1 MGVLGNIFGGSGQF
15 GSGPTA
21 VTAQGLTNEG
31 FELTQPFIQDVLEAS
46 RAQFFED
53 VEDPDTGDTVQQLRA
68 FDQFTGP
75 RLADFAPEQQEAFT
89 GLAALGREGLASTDL
104 GRSPQFFQ
112 QAKEKAGLGSLGF
125 TEADANRLM
134 NPYLRGPIDIAK
146 REAVRQ
152 FESTVQPKL
161 RAEAVRAG
169 QFGGSRAAILEAE
182 AQRNLQQQLS
192 DIEERGLAT
201 AFEQAQRAFEA
212 EKARELQSSG
222 LFASLGEAVPAQ
234 AAREL
239 ALLSSVGEAQ
249 QAQEQAALNLAERD
263 FIEQREFPLRQL
275 QEFQSLVRGFPFTP
289 STYQVTTQQT
299 PQPSFGQQLLGTLGT
314 GVGIFGAL
322 GGFKN
327 KAGGQV
333 VPRQSGGQIRGGLA
347 SLERHQNNDIL
358 RQRPRLPDG
367 SFYPARGAIG
377 RGAANPMGGGD
388 RRSFIDVITSIF
400 NRPPSVQQAN
410 MASIKANQPRFS
422 GQRASDLPPVVRVA
436 EAAPG
441 SLRETSALVEALQPT
456 KPKEE
461 SKNILDIIAKG
472 QSDLNFARSLPT
484 QITSK
489 ATKFLADRG
498 DNLSG
503 YGDDLSEYNN
513 LLEEQF
519 RRQQTAEDLERIR
532 EAQRNAGVA
541 GDIRRLPTIEERRR
555 GEKLPEFSDDNVQ
568 DMFLPKESKDDPASR
583 SYSKA
588 EVKLDMEE
596 METKALARKAG
607 EEKAAVAAAK
617 EGGGDGGILDAN
629 ENKNLQDGKEEFS
642 SAYDT
647 LDKAFDDYLSFLE
660 KKKGET
666 DVEMAEAQE
675 AREMRLFAELAA
687 TSARF
692 AGQAGPGGF
701 LAKLNQAAL
710 PSIAELKD
718 IQSDFRKEMKAA
730 KDIEQDVLKEGLN
743 INLARAKLNIRRSE
757 LESQNRLRK
766 AKAEAE
772 GVVGGLDANEGAN
785 FVAKVSEGLTK
796 LDPRG
801 ATMVGERYLSN
812 LGEGMTPRAAAR
824 NALDYADTL
833 SRNPSLTSGTGGGPR
848 KTAGETV
855 DEAARRNIE
864 KVRGA
869 GRTPVNREEPK

>member
-1 MGVLGNIFGGSGQF
+1 MGVLANVFGGSGQF

-21 VTAQGLTNEG
+21 VSAQALSNEG
-31 FELTQPFIQDVLEAS
+31 FDITKPFIQDVLEAS

-53 VEDPDTGDTVQQLRA
+53 VEDPDTGETVQQLRA

-75 RLADFAPEQQEAFT
+75 RIADFAPEQQEAFT

-125 TEADANRLM
+125 TEADADRLM
-134 NPYLRGPIDIAK
+134 NPFLRGVTDTAK

-152 FESTVQPKL
+152 FESTVQPKI

-212 EKARELQSSG
+212 EKGRELQSAG
-222 LFASLGEAVPAQ
+222 LFSQLGEAVPAQ

-333 VPRQSGGQIRGGLA
+333 VPRQSGGQVRGGLA
-347 SLERHQNNDIL
+347 GLERHFNNDPL
-358 RQRPRLPDG
+358 SQRPRLPDG
-367 SFYPARGAIG
+367 SIYPAYQ
-377 RGAANPMGGGD
+377 D
-388 RRSFIDVITSIF
+388 RRSQAVDPMEGRDRKSFIDVITSIF
-400 NRPPSVQQAN
+400 NRPPSIQQAN
-410 MASIKANQPRFS
+410 QTSPFVPKRRFDNE
-422 GQRASDLPPVVRVA
+422 RPLPPVVRVG
-436 EAAPG
+436 EAVPG
-441 SLRETSALVEALQPT
+441 NLSQTSALIEAIQ
-456 KPKEE
+456 PKEKSISDYLNMVNSKPTGEYTSPVAVSLDENYNVVKPRDISASEAYNPGRMDPTGMLGE
-461 SKNILDIIAKG
+461 SRIPQSIIEGGLDKEVEIKEKEI
-472 QSDLNFARSLPT
+472 QS
-484 QITSK
+484 
-489 ATKFLADRG
+489 
-498 DNLSG
+498 
-503 YGDDLSEYNN
+503 
-513 LLEEQF
+513 
-519 RRQQTAEDLERIR
+519 
-532 EAQRNAGVA
+532 
-541 GDIRRLPTIEERRR
+541 
-555 GEKLPEFSDDNVQ
+555 
-568 DMFLPKESKDDPASR
+568 DDPASR
-583 SYSKA
+583 SYSTA
-588 EVKLDMEE
+588 EVKLDMKK
-596 METKALARKAG
+596 METEALARETAVD
-607 EEKAAVAAAK
+607 KAANAAK
-617 EGGGDGGILDAN
+617 KAASGDASILSAG
-629 ENKNLQDGKEEFS
+629 ENKNLQDGAKEFS

-660 KKKGET
+660 KKKGEG
-666 DVEMAEAQE
+666 AEKLSEAEE
-675 AREMRLFAELAA
+675 AREARLFAELAA

-710 PSIAELKD
+710 PSIAELKN
-718 IQSDFRKEMKAA
+718 IQKDFRKERQSA
-730 KDIEQDVLKEGLN
+730 KDIEQEVLKEGLN
-743 INLARAKLNIRRSE
+743 INLARAKLNMQRSE
-757 LESQNRLRK
+757 LESQNALRA
-766 AKAEAE
+766 AKSLAE

-785 FVAKVSEGLTK
+785 FVAKISEGMVK

-801 ATMVGERYLSN
+801 RSMIASRYLSN
-812 LGEGMTPRAAAR
+812 LGRGMTPRAAAN
-824 NALDYADTL
+824 NALDYAITIN
-833 SRNPSLTSGTGGGPR
+833 RNPSLTSGAEGGSR
-848 KTAGETV
+848 KTAGRTGE
-855 DEAARRNIE
+855 DDARRNIE
-864 KVRGA
+864 AAKAART
-869 GRTPVNREEPK
+869 GRET

>member
-1 MGVLGNIFGGSGQF
+1 MGVLANVFGGSGQF

-21 VTAQGLTNEG
+21 VSAQQLTNEG
-31 FELTQPFIQDVLEAS
+31 FDITKPFIQDVLEAS

-53 VEDPDTGDTVQQLRA
+53 VEDPDTGETVQQLRA

-75 RLADFAPEQQEAFT
+75 RIADFAPEQQEAFT

-125 TEADANRLM
+125 TGEDFERFTQDVYR
-134 NPYLRGPIDIAK
+134 PVIDEAK

-152 FESTVQPKL
+152 FETTVQPKL

-201 AFEQAQRAFEA
+201 SFEQAQRAFEA
-212 EKARELQSSG
+212 EKARELQSAG
-222 LFASLGEAVPAQ
+222 LFSQLGEAVPAQ

-322 GGFKN
+322 GGFRN

-333 VPRQSGGQIRGGLA
+333 VPRQSGGQVRGGLA
-347 SLERHQNNDIL
+347 GLERHYNNLRYPDNIYGPPSKEQIL
-358 RQRPRLPDG
+358 RQRPLTPSGEYIPGYGPRP
-367 SFYPARGAIG
+367 PALDPMAG
-377 RGAANPMGGGD
+377 RD
-388 RRSFIDVITSIF
+388 RTSFIDVITSLF
-400 NRPPSVQQAN
+400 NPPKQTSTTATKRRFNNERPV
-410 MASIKANQPRFS
+410 
-422 GQRASDLPPVVRVA
+422 LPVVRVG
-436 EAAPG
+436 EAVPG
-441 SLRETSALVEALQPT
+441 NLSETSELVEAIQ
-456 KPKEE
+456 PKEKSISDYLNMVNSKPTGEYTSPVTVSLDENYNVVKPRDISASEADNPGRMDPTGMLGE
-461 SKNILDIIAKG
+461 SRIPQSIVDETTSKLYADKLLRRATRMGSGPSRTNILEPMQDIEG
-472 QSDLNFARSLPT
+472 G
-484 QITSK
+484 
-489 ATKFLADRG
+489 LA
-498 DNLSG
+498 
-503 YGDDLSEYNN
+503 E
-513 LLEEQF
+513 
-519 RRQQTAEDLERIR
+519 
-532 EAQRNAGVA
+532 
-541 GDIRRLPTIEERRR
+541 EER
-555 GEKLPEFSDDNVQ
+555 KIQS
-568 DMFLPKESKDDPASR
+568 DDPASR

-588 EVKLDMEE
+588 EVKLDMKK
-596 METKALARKAG
+596 METEALARKAA
-607 EEKAAVAAAK
+607 EDKAAKAAAK

-629 ENKNLQDGKEEFS
+629 ENKNLQDGDKEFS
-642 SAYDT
+642 NAYDT

-660 KKKGET
+660 KKKGEG
-666 DVEMAEAQE
+666 AEKLSEAEE
-675 AREMRLFAELAA
+675 AREARLFAELAA

-718 IQSDFRKEMKAA
+718 IQKDFRKEKQAA
-730 KDIEQDVLKEGLN
+730 KDIEQEVLKEGLN
-743 INLARAKLNIRRSE
+743 INLARAKLNMERSE
-757 LESQNRLRK
+757 LESQNLLRA
-766 AKAEAE
+766 AKADAE
-772 GVVGGLDANEGAN
+772 RTANMYGLDANEAYDKLLKSIDKLTISQIQKATIVKR
-785 FVAKVSEGLTK
+785 FSGLLNSGTN
-796 LDPRG
+796 PTT
-801 ATMVGERYLSN
+801 AVNT
-812 LGEGMTPRAAAR
+812 A
-824 NALDYADTL
+824 NALAL
-833 SRNPSLTSGTGGGPR
+833 SLARGSARPSGTSGTG
-848 KTAGETV
+848 TAQSTI
-855 DEAARRNIE
+855 DAARDKIGKAQKASN
-864 KVRGA
+864 KQG
-869 GRTPVNREEPK
+869 

>member
-1 MGVLGNIFGGSGQF
+1 MGVLANVFGGSGQF

-21 VTAQGLTNEG
+21 VSAQALSNEG
-31 FELTQPFIQDVLEAS
+31 FDITKPFIQDVLEAS

-53 VEDPDTGDTVQQLRA
+53 VEDPDTGETVQQLRA

-75 RLADFAPEQQEAFT
+75 RIADFAPEQQEAFT

-125 TEADANRLM
+125 TEADADRLM
-134 NPYLRGPIDIAK
+134 NPFLRGVTDTAK

-152 FESTVQPKL
+152 FESTVQPKI

-212 EKARELQSSG
+212 EKGRELQSAG
-222 LFASLGEAVPAQ
+222 LFSQLGEAVPAQ

-333 VPRQSGGQIRGGLA
+333 VPRQSGGQVRGGLA
-347 SLERHQNNDIL
+347 GLERHFNNDPL
-358 RQRPRLPDG
+358 SQRPRLPDG
-367 SFYPARGAIG
+367 RIYPAYQDRRSQAVDPMAG
-377 RGAANPMGGGD
+377 RD

-400 NRPPSVQQAN
+400 NRPSSTQQAN
-410 MASIKANQPRFS
+410 QTSPFVPKRRFDNE
-422 GQRASDLPPVVRVA
+422 RPLPPVVRVG
-436 EAAPG
+436 EAVPG
-441 SLRETSALVEALQPT
+441 NLSQTSALIEAIQ
-456 KPKEE
+456 PKEKSISDYLNMVNSRPTGEYTSPVAVSLDENYNIVKPRDISASEAYNPGRMDPTGMLGE
-461 SKNILDIIAKG
+461 SRIPQSIIEGGLDKEVEIKEKEI
-472 QSDLNFARSLPT
+472 QS
-484 QITSK
+484 
-489 ATKFLADRG
+489 
-498 DNLSG
+498 
-503 YGDDLSEYNN
+503 
-513 LLEEQF
+513 
-519 RRQQTAEDLERIR
+519 
-532 EAQRNAGVA
+532 
-541 GDIRRLPTIEERRR
+541 
-555 GEKLPEFSDDNVQ
+555 
-568 DMFLPKESKDDPASR
+568 DDPASR
-583 SYSKA
+583 SYSTA
-588 EVKLDMEE
+588 EVKLDMKK
-596 METKALARKAG
+596 METEALARETAVD
-607 EEKAAVAAAK
+607 KAANAAK
-617 EGGGDGGILDAN
+617 KAASGDASILSAG
-629 ENKNLQDGKEEFS
+629 ENKNLQDGAKEFS

-660 KKKGET
+660 KKKGEG
-666 DVEMAEAQE
+666 AEKLSEAEE
-675 AREMRLFAELAA
+675 AREARLFAELAA

-710 PSIAELKD
+710 PSIAELKN
-718 IQSDFRKEMKAA
+718 IQKDFRKERQSA
-730 KDIEQDVLKEGLN
+730 KDIEQEVLKEGLN
-743 INLARAKLNIRRSE
+743 INLARAKLNMQRSE
-757 LESQNRLRK
+757 LESQNALRA
-766 AKAEAE
+766 AKSLAE

-785 FVAKVSEGLTK
+785 FVAKISEGMVK

-801 ATMVGERYLSN
+801 RSMIASRYLSN
-812 LGEGMTPRAAAR
+812 LGRGMTPRAAAN
-824 NALDYADTL
+824 NALDYAITIN
-833 SRNPSLTSGTGGGPR
+833 RNPSLTSGAEGGSR
-848 KTAGETV
+848 KTASDTV
-855 DEAARRNIE
+855 EERARENIQ
-864 KVRGA
+864 KVRGT
-869 GRTPVNREEPK
+869 GRTPVNNKGA

>member
-1 MGVLGNIFGGSGQF
+1 MGVLANVFGGSGQF
-15 GSGPTA
+15 GGGPTA
-21 VTAQGLTNEG
+21 VSAQALSNEG
-31 FELTQPFIQDVLEAS
+31 FDLTKPFIQDVLEAS

-75 RLADFAPEQQEAFT
+75 RIADFAPEQQEAFT

-125 TEADANRLM
+125 TEADADRLM
-134 NPYLRGPIDIAK
+134 NPFLRGVTDTAK

-212 EKARELQSSG
+212 EKGRELQSAG
-222 LFASLGEAVPAQ
+222 LFSQLGEAVPAQ

-347 SLERHQNNDIL
+347 GLERHYNNLRYPDNIYGPPSKEQIL
-358 RQRPRLPDG
+358 KQRPLTPSGEYIPGYGPRP
-367 SFYPARGAIG
+367 PALD
-377 RGAANPMGGGD
+377 PMAGGD
-388 RRSFIDVITSIF
+388 RTSFFDVVASIF
-400 NRPPSVQQAN
+400 NRPNQTPTTATKKRLNNERPLPSVV
-410 MASIKANQPRFS
+410 KV
-422 GQRASDLPPVVRVA
+422 G

-441 SLRETSALVEALQPT
+441 SLSETSELVEAIQ
-456 KPKEE
+456 PKEN
-461 SKNILDIIAKG
+461 SISDNI
-472 QSDLNFARSLPT
+472 SDYINMITKQIPDRKTIEARSRILTGRTEQFTEEDDKTVGFELDKGPFLSRT
-484 QITSK
+484 GLFQPPDPFESTAEETSIQNLEDAGVPDYYLDPEIGKSDAIKKEEAKNAAVKEQADVEK
-489 ATKFLADRG
+489 AANQAVKAASPPEK
-498 DNLSG
+498 SG
-503 YGDDLSEYNN
+503 QFFTAEELNN
-513 LLEEQF
+513 LLKKKGKP
-519 RRQQTAEDLERIR
+519 L
-532 EAQRNAGVA
+532 
-541 GDIRRLPTIEERRR
+541 
-555 GEKLPEFSDDNVQ
+555 SD
-568 DMFLPKESKDDPASR
+568 S
-583 SYSKA
+583 
-588 EVKLDMEE
+588 
-596 METKALARKAG
+596 
-607 EEKAAVAAAK
+607 
-617 EGGGDGGILDAN
+617 
-629 ENKNLQDGKEEFS
+629 
-642 SAYDT
+642 YDT
-647 LDKAFDDYLSFLE
+647 LDKAFGDYLTFLE
-660 KKKGET
+660 KKKGEG
-666 DVEMAEAQE
+666 AERLSEAEE
-675 AREMRLFAELAA
+675 AREASLFAELAA

-710 PSIAELKD
+710 PSIAELKN
-718 IQSDFRKEMKAA
+718 IQKDFRKEKQAA
-730 KDIEQDVLKEGLN
+730 KDIEGDILKDKLN
-743 INLARAKLNIRRSE
+743 INLAKAKLDMERSE
-757 LESQNRLRK
+757 LESQNLLRA
-766 AKAEAE
+766 AKAQAE
-772 GVVGGLDANEGAN
+772 LTADAYGQDAKETVDSLDKAMT
-785 FVAKVSEGLTK
+785 GLT
-796 LDPRG
+796 
-801 ATMVGERYLSN
+801 VSN
-812 LGEGMTPRAAAR
+812 QVRAAAF
-824 NALDYADTL
+824 NLQAQLLYKGENPDKAYATTMRFVR
-833 SRNPSLTSGTGGGPR
+833 SQTGVRPSGTSGTR
-848 KTAGETV
+848 TTQ
-855 DEAARRNIE
+855 AALNDVQQAA
-864 KVRGA
+864 KA
-869 GRTPVNREEPK
+869 KLDAASKLSKS